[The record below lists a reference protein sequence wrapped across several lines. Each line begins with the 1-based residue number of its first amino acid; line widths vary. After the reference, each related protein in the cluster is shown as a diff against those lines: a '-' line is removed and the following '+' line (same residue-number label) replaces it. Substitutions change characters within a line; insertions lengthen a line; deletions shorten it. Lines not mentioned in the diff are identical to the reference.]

1 MIELRHL
8 RYFTAVAEEGGFVRA
23 AQRLHISQPP
33 LSMQIKSLES
43 DLGVRLFDRSSRGTR
58 LTAAG
63 EALLGEA
70 AAILARVEQA
80 GDIARRAAVG
90 ETGALAIGFVS
101 TADYHVLP
109 LALKQFRRSHPGVQ
123 VQLRELTTDAQ
134 LVELQAARI
143 DLGVALAPIDEPS
156 LTFESLL
163 EERLILA
170 APLDHPLGASTRPVR
185 LHALAGEAFVMAP
198 RRLAPGL
205 HDLTI
210 ACCHS
215 AGFVPRVAQYAQQM
229 QTVIS
234 LVSSGFGFALVPESL
249 RHMGRSGVCYRSLQ
263 ESGPLVETGAVT
275 RRSQTNPTVAPF
287 LDALRKAA
295 VACRPKRARSRA
307 TVA

>member
-1 MIELRHL
+1 M
-8 RYFTAVAEEGGFVRA
+8 AVAEEGGFVRA
-23 AQRLHISQPP
+23 SQRLHMSQPP
-33 LSMQIKSLES
+33 LSLQIKSLES
-43 DLGVRLFDRSSRGTR
+43 DIGVRLFDRSSRGTR
-58 LTAAG
+58 VSVAG
-63 EALLGEA
+63 EAFYGEA
-70 AAILARVEQA
+70 RAILARVEQA
-80 GDIARRAAVG
+80 GDLARRAALG
-90 ETGALAIGFVS
+90 DTGTLAIGFVS

-109 LALKQFRRSHPGVQ
+109 LALKRFRHSNPGVQ

-134 LVELQAARI
+134 LVEIEAGRI

-156 LTFESLL
+156 LQFEPLL

-170 APLDHPLGASTRPVR
+170 APLDHPLGAPSRPVR

-210 ACCHS
+210 AFCRS
-215 AGFVPRVAQYAQQM
+215 AGFVPRISQYAQQM

-249 RHMGRSGVCYRSLQ
+249 RHMGRSGVCYRRLTEPS
-263 ESGPLVETGAVT
+263 PRIETGAVT

-287 LDALRKAA
+287 LDALRQAA
-295 VACRPKRARSRA
+295 MSCRPKRGRSPSPGG
-307 TVA
+307 